1 MVLKRIE
8 EEFKMNLEIIK
19 AKRNQIQ
26 SKLDWQF
33 RRSEILLREAI
44 SKWFD
49 FTIKQIRKALYDK
62 YIRKDIVGDLTNWDA
77 IKEKGK
83 KLVNPVLVGVMEKA
97 GQIAFD
103 VVEYK
108 EVFDVLNVR
117 SIEAA
122 NKIAADMVVEVTK
135 ETKKGIKLAIKEGL
149 KEGKGM
155 DKIARELRP
164 LVGLTE
170 NQTQSV
176 INYRKLLEDKKKFP
190 KLTAV
195 NIDKKTQ
202 RYADKTHRRR
212 TQTIARTET
221 ANAQNIGYIDGLE
234 DSGLVEEVEFS
245 ASPGACKICRALDG
259 NKYTLKEGRGIIA
272 VHPNCRCAML
282 PVI

>member
-1 MVLKRIE
+1 MIVITKKLKPKKNILARLSR
-8 EEFKMNLEIIK
+8 NLDEQTNLVTE
-19 AKRNQIQ
+19 AVNQ
-26 SKLDWQF
+26 
-33 RRSEILLREAI
+33 
-44 SKWFD
+44 WFD

-62 YIRKDIVGDLTNWDA
+62 YIRKDIVGDLTDWDA
-77 IKEKGK
+77 IKKKGEKMVK
-83 KLVNPVLVGVMEKA
+83 PALVGTIEKA

-108 EVFDVLNVR
+108 EVFDVMNVR

-122 NKIAADMVVEVTK
+122 NKIAADMVREVTK
-135 ETKKGIKLAIKEGL
+135 ETQKGIRLAIKEGI

-164 LVGLTE
+164 LVGLTN

-176 INYRKLLEDKKKFP
+176 INYRKLLEDKTKFP
-190 KLTAV
+190 KLTAAD
-195 NIDKKTQ
+195 IDKKTQ
-202 RYADKTHRRR
+202 RYASKTHRRR

-234 DSGLVEEVEFS
+234 DSGIVEKVEFS
-245 ASPGACKICRALDG
+245 AAAGACKICRAMNG
-259 NKYTLKEGRGIIA
+259 NEYTLKEGRGIIA